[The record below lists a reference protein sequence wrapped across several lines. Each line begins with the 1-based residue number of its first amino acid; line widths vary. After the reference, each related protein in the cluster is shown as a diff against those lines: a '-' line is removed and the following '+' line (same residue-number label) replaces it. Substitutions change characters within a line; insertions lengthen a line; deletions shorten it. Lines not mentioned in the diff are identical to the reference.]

1 MVDKFRFYCQKIL
14 PLVYDESLS
23 YYETLCKI
31 SNKLNEVIEEVN
43 TTGESILEQAREYTD
58 KAISENQTFIIEKI
72 SEVNGLIEQVNYE
85 NQLFKDNI
93 NAQIKILNGYF
104 NNFKDDVEREVSGAK
119 DYTDFAILN
128 MYNRILDDVSKG
140 LSNLRVVNYFTGGET
155 TIQNMF
161 DTLAVLH
168 VENPLTYDDLA
179 LLNLTYTEL
188 YNKSITYTQFV
199 MQGKELLSIQGGK

>member
-58 KAISENQTFIIEKI
+58 KAIDENQTFIIEKI

-179 LLNLTYTEL
+179 LLELTYTEL
-188 YNKSITYTQFV
+188 YNKYITYTQFV
-199 MQGKELLSIQGGK
+199 MQGKELLSNPRG